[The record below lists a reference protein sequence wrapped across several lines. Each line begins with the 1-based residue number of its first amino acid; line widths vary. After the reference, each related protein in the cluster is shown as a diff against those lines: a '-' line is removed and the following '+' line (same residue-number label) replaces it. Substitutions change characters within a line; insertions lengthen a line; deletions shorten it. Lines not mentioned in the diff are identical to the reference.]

1 MKFLALIFLSL
12 VMLFASAF
20 QPFFSSGRTVGGV
33 RRSLAMMA
41 KAPKQFSANP
51 VALVTGASRGIGKA
65 VAMALGQAGCRVVV
79 NYASNEEAAIEV
91 CNQIKAVGAAKGAD
105 AIAIKA
111 NCGLQPEVD
120 EMFKQIKEKVLF
132 LSFRIILISYLWFS
146 LVQWRS
152 V

>member
-1 MKFLALIFLSL
+1 MKFLGLIFLSL
-12 VMLFASAF
+12 VILFASAF
-20 QPFFSSGRTVGGV
+20 QQSGRIVGGM

-120 EMFKQIKEKVLF
+120 EMFKQIKEKVSFSLCFPFILF
-132 LSFRIILISYLWFS
+132 LF
-146 LVQWRS
+146 V